1 MREADSAPPPHPSNL
16 ANALSSL
23 PPKAAIIANPV
34 SGGGRGRKMAE
45 KARRYIRQQG
55 LEVEIHWTSRHGDG
69 TAIARQLLN
78 DGVLRIAGC
87 GGDGTLNEIANALA
101 YTDAV
106 LGVLPGGRGNDLAR
120 AIDIPRNIIQAS
132 DIFVHGRLH
141 HIDLGRIGERYFNTI
156 ATLGFDAEVSKL
168 AIENDDLPFSGP
180 STYIYAVFKTITSF
194 KSPKV
199 KLEGDFGVYEGPIF
213 LAATANSSRY
223 GGGMCIAP
231 PAKMDDG
238 LFHVCLIEAIPM
250 LKVLTLFPL
259 VFTGRHVSQPA
270 VKMFATKRMK
280 IESETESSIYADGEC
295 MGSTPATIEM
305 ADAALKVMM
314 PLHLEH

>member
-1 MREADSAPPPHPSNL
+1 VN
-16 ANALSSL
+16 L

-45 KARRYIRQQG
+45 KARRYIQEQG
-55 LEVEIHWTSRHGDG
+55 LEVEIHWTSKSGDG
-69 TAIARQLLN
+69 TSIARQLLS

-87 GGDGTLNEIANALA
+87 GGDGTLNEVANALA
-101 YTDAV
+101 YTEGV

-120 AIDIPRNIIQAS
+120 GIDVPRNIIQAS

-141 HIDLGRIGERYFNTI
+141 HIDLGKIGDRYFNTI
-156 ATLGFDAEVSKL
+156 ATLGFDAEVSRL

-180 STYIYAVFKTITSF
+180 STYVYAVFKTMTTF
-194 KSPKV
+194 ESPKV
-199 KLEGDFGVYEGPIF
+199 RLEGDFGVYEGPIF
-213 LAATANSSRY
+213 LTATSNSSRY

-238 LFHVCLIEAIPM
+238 IFHVCLIEAIPM
-250 LKVLTLFPL
+250 RKVLTLFPL
-259 VFTGRHVSQPA
+259 VFTGRHISQPS
-270 VKMFATKRMK
+270 VKLFTTKQMK
-280 IESETESSIYADGEC
+280 IDSETESRIYADGEC

-305 ADAALKVMM
+305 AAGALKVMV
-314 PLHLEH
+314 PLPLEN